1 MNLNPISC
9 KNKIELDV
17 AVCVYV
23 CALLFCPVEHMARS
37 PAWTSNYVRSWH
49 SFQTCIWIAGGVAGQ
64 QQTLTISVNTPSK
77 GYLRKE
83 GESGR
88 YLKTCQW
95 ALLPGSV
102 EWQHGNLQGGLA
114 ARKSVLKVIVEHSSK
129 KRLHPGDSKLV
140 SVNIED
146 SVLKSG
152 SEEWHW
158 IWSNFRNVLVN
169 FFARKFSFYI

>member
-1 MNLNPISC
+1 MLLCVCMCVHIFSAPWNTWPGALHELPIMLGLDTVFKHVSAQS
-9 KNKIELDV
+9 NK
-17 AVCVYV
+17 
-23 CALLFCPVEHMARS
+23 R
-37 PAWTSNYVRSWH
+37 
-49 SFQTCIWIAGGVAGQ
+49 IAGGVAGQ
-64 QQTLTISVNTPSK
+64 QQTLTISVDTPSK

>member
-1 MNLNPISC
+1 MLLCVCMCVHIFSAPWNTWPGALHELPIMLGLDTVFKHVSAQS
-9 KNKIELDV
+9 NK
-17 AVCVYV
+17 
-23 CALLFCPVEHMARS
+23 R
-37 PAWTSNYVRSWH
+37 
-49 SFQTCIWIAGGVAGQ
+49 IAGGVAGQ